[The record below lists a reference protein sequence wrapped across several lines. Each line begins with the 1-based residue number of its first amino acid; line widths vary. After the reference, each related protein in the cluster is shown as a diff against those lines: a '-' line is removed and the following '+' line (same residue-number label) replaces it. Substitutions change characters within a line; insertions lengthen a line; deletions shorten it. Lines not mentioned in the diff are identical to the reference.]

1 MGYRSEVRI
10 MATKKGF
17 NELNKYVKN
26 YLSKLNHDEYNLL
39 DNLDFKVENDYAVYF
54 SWSWVKWYSSYDS
67 VSAIESG
74 LNHLR
79 EKDMSFR
86 FARIGENYDDYEE
99 DSHESEKEDEQ
110 DLEYP
115 SMIREFDDSYVIEEM
130 ERVSPV
136 KEYECNEI

>member
-1 MGYRSEVRI
+1 
-10 MATKKGF
+10 
-17 NELNKYVKN
+17 
-26 YLSKLNHDEYNLL
+26 
-39 DNLDFKVENDYAVYF
+39 
-54 SWSWVKWYSSYDS
+54 
-67 VSAIESG
+67 
-74 LNHLR
+74 
-79 EKDMSFR
+79 MSFR

-110 DLEYP
+110 DLEFP